1 MNDRLVSLLLAA
13 ILMAIGAS
21 WLAQKFTAPAEDA
34 PPSKVQT
41 AVLEPQPEEKLPSN
55 AANIRRESDGHFW
68 TWADVDGS
76 SLKFLVDTGASVVA
90 LTRHDAKRLRINLD
104 ELVYDNRITTA
115 GGEVMSAS
123 VRLDHIRIG
132 NVELKDIDAVILE
145 EDVLDNSLLGMS
157 FLGGLY
163 SYEFKGNTMIIRQ

>member
-1 MNDRLVSLLLAA
+1 MTDRLISLLLATV
-13 ILMAIGAS
+13 LLAIGVS
-21 WLAQKFTAPAEDA
+21 WLAQKFGERAEQAPQAT
-34 PPSKVQT
+34 VQT
-41 AVLEPQPEEKLPSN
+41 ARVSPAPEDVLPSN

-104 ELVYDNRITTA
+104 ELVYDNTVTTA

-123 VRLDHIRIG
+123 IRLDRISIG
-132 NVELKDIDAVILE
+132 NVALKNIDAVILE
-145 EDVLDNSLLGMS
+145 EDVLESSLLGMS
-157 FLGGLY
+157 FLGELY